1 MNLEKVY
8 SHIDSNVESHIAK
21 VQELLRQPSISAE
34 KYGIQECAQLLERYF
49 RDLGCGSTEIV
60 QTDGNPVVYGE
71 YDAGAKKTV
80 IIYMMYDTQP
90 VVGEDWISPPLEAN
104 LVDIPPF
111 GKCIV
116 ARGAINTKGPLR
128 AFLNAMESIKAVG
141 EELPVN
147 LKFVAEGEEELG
159 SVHLPQF
166 MERCKERL
174 SDATAVFF
182 PGAAQDQKGRVR
194 MTLGW
199 KGIVCF
205 ELECSGKFWGKGPIE
220 YDVHSS
226 NKAWVDSPVWRM
238 IHALSTMTSKDGNK
252 ILIDRWYENV
262 KPPSKD
268 DLQLVNKL
276 AKTFD
281 EETVKE
287 MIKAEHFV
295 NNLHGKKL
303 LMRYLYSTTLNV
315 DGIWGGYTGPGTK
328 TVLPHKV
335 TVKMDVRL
343 VPNQKPSEVLPKIR
357 KHLDKMRYK
366 DIFIRKLE
374 SGYSW
379 AKTSVKEPVVQA
391 AIQAYRSFGYE
402 PEVWPHMGGSAP
414 LYLFNQGP
422 LYLPFI
428 GGGLGHGGK
437 AHSPNEYF
445 VAEGNE
451 TVCGLAACE
460 KSYVA
465 ILDTYSKIEEKTK
478 AVKKRRTKGR

>member
-1 MNLEKVY
+1 MNLGKVY
-8 SHIDSNVESHIAK
+8 SYIDSNIESHIAK

-34 KYGIQECAQLLERYF
+34 NYGVQECAQLLERYF
-49 RDLGCGSTEIV
+49 CDLGCRSTEIV
-60 QTDGNPVVYGE
+60 PTDGNPVVYGE
-71 YDAGAKKTV
+71 YNAGAKRTV

-90 VVGEDWISPPLEAN
+90 VVGENWVSPPLEAN

-128 AFLNAMESIKAVG
+128 AFLNAMESIKAAG

-166 MERCKERL
+166 VKKYKEKL
-174 SDATAVFF
+174 EDADGVFF
-182 PGAAQDQKGRVR
+182 PGAAQDQKGTVR
-194 MTLGW
+194 MSLGV
-199 KGIVCF
+199 KGIVYF
-205 ELECSGKFWGKGPIE
+205 ELECSGKHWGKGPTE
-220 YDVHSS
+220 FDVHSS

-252 ILIDRWYENV
+252 ILIDKWYGNV
-262 KPPSKD
+262 KPPSRED
-268 DLQLVNKL
+268 VELVNKL

-281 EETVKE
+281 EETVKDMLKVE
-287 MIKAEHFV
+287 RFID
-295 NNLHGKKL
+295 NLHGKNL
-303 LMRYLYSTTLNV
+303 LLKYLYSTTLNV

-328 TVLPHKV
+328 TVLPYKI

-343 VPNQKPSEVLPKIR
+343 VPNQKPGEVLPKIR
-357 KHLDKMRYK
+357 KHLDKHGYK
-366 DIFIRKLE
+366 DIFIRRLE

-379 AKTSVKEPVVQA
+379 AKTSVKEPLAQA
-391 AIQAYRSFGYE
+391 ATQAYRSFGYE

-414 LYLFNQGP
+414 FYLFNQGP
-422 LYLPFI
+422 LYLPFV
-428 GGGLGHGGK
+428 GGGLGHGGM

-445 VAEGNE
+445 VVEGNE
-451 TVCGLAACE
+451 KVGGLAECE

-465 ILDTYSKIEEKTK
+465 ILDAYSRIEEKPKT
-478 AVKKRRTKGR
+478 ARKRR

>member
-8 SHIDSNVESHIAK
+8 AHIDANVDSHIGK

-34 KYGIQECAQLLERYF
+34 NRGVRECAQLLERYF
-49 RDLGCGSTEIV
+49 QELGCRTTEIV

-80 IIYMMYDTQP
+80 IVYMMYDTQP
-90 VVGEDWISPPLEAN
+90 VAGEDWISSPLEAN

-128 AFLNAMESIKAVG
+128 AFLNAMESIKAAG

-147 LKFVAEGEEELG
+147 LKVVAEGEEELG

-166 MERCKERL
+166 VQRYKEKL
-174 SDATAVFF
+174 KDADAVFF
-182 PGAAQDQKGRVR
+182 PGAAQDQKGTVR
-194 MTLGW
+194 MSLGY
-199 KGIVCF
+199 KGIVYF
-205 ELECSGKFWGKGPIE
+205 ELECSGNLWRRGPME

-238 IHALSTMTSKDGNK
+238 IQALSTMTSKDGNR

-262 KPPSKD
+262 KPPSKED
-268 DLQLVNKL
+268 MELVNKL

-287 MIKAEHFV
+287 MIKVERFID
-295 NNLHGKKL
+295 NLHGKKL
-303 LMRYLYSTTLNV
+303 LLKYLYATTLNV

-328 TVLPHKV
+328 TVLPYKV

-343 VPNQKPSEVLPKIR
+343 VPKQKPSEILPRIR
-357 KHLDKMRYK
+357 KHLDKMGYR
-366 DIFIRKLE
+366 DIFIRRLE

-379 AKTSVKEPVVQA
+379 AKTSVKGPLAQA
-391 AIQAYRSFGYE
+391 AIQTYRSFGYE

-422 LYLPFI
+422 LYLPFV

-445 VAEGNE
+445 VVEGNKR
-451 TVCGLAACE
+451 VGGLAKCE

-465 ILDTYSKIEEKTK
+465 VLDAYSKIEERPKGT
-478 AVKKRRTKGR
+478 KKRR

>member
-1 MNLEKVY
+1 MDLEKVY
-8 SHIDSNVESHIAK
+8 SYIDSNVESHIKK

-34 KYGIQECAQLLERYF
+34 NYGIRECAKLLEKYF
-49 RDLGCGSTEIV
+49 RDLGCGSTEIAE
-60 QTDGNPVVYGE
+60 TDGNPVVYGE

-80 IIYMMYDTQP
+80 IVYMMYDTQP

-128 AFLNAMESIKAVG
+128 AFLNAMESVKAVG

-166 MERCKERL
+166 MERYKERL

-182 PGAAQDQKGRVR
+182 PGTAQDQKGRVR
-194 MTLGW
+194 MTLGY
-199 KGIVCF
+199 KGIVYF
-205 ELECSGKFWGKGPIE
+205 ELECSGKLWRKGPME

-226 NKAWVDSPVWRM
+226 NKAWVDSPVWRL
-238 IHALSTMTSKDGNK
+238 IHALSTMTSKDGNR
-252 ILIDRWYENV
+252 ILIDKWYENV
-262 KPPSKD
+262 KPPSKED
-268 DLQLVNKL
+268 SELVDKL

-281 EETVKE
+281 EETIKD
-287 MIKAEHFV
+287 MIKVERFIDD
-295 NNLHGKKL
+295 LHGKKL
-303 LMRYLYSTTLNV
+303 LLKYLYSTTLNV

-328 TVLPHKV
+328 TVLPYKV

-343 VPNQKPSEVLPKIR
+343 VPNQKPNEVLPKIR
-357 KHLDKMRYK
+357 KHLDKMGYK
-366 DIFIRKLE
+366 DIFIRQLE
-374 SGYSW
+374 AGYSW
-379 AKTSVKEPVVQA
+379 AKTSVKEPLAQA
-391 AIQAYRSFGYE
+391 AIQAYRGFGYE

-422 LYLPFI
+422 LYLPFV

-445 VAEGNE
+445 VVEGNE
-451 TVCGLAACE
+451 QVGGLAKCE

-465 ILDTYSKIEEKTK
+465 ILDAYSRIEEKPK
-478 AVKKRRTKGR
+478 AARKRR